1 VADLLVDVAVKR
13 YTADNV
19 AVIVTDFK
27 GREAWTA
34 KPPKPSKGGG
44 RNGSNFFTT
53 IFTTI
58 GGGGGKQ

>member
-27 GREAWTA
+27 GPAAWTA
-34 KPPKPSKGGG
+34 KPPKPAKGG

-58 GGGGGKQ
+58 GGAGKK